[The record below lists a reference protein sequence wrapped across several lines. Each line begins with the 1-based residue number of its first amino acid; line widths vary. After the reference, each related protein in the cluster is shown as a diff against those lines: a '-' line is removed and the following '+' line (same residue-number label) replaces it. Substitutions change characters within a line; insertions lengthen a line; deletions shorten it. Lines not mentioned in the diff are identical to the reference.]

1 MSDFKNLVDK
11 IISDAE
17 LKKRDIVDKAKE
29 ESEKIV
35 LNKIEEANDYKEKI
49 LNRARVE
56 GKELREKMISKCE
69 LKIRNNRLDAK
80 RKVLDEIFDKSLSQ
94 LLNLDKDEFKSY
106 LVRTLNNL
114 KLNGEYGLLI
124 SSDYSDIIPELLVD
138 LNSKVSDDLK
148 ILEVKPSDNLKG
160 GFILEKDGVFVN
172 YSFEVLV
179 DSIRDEIEFEVSN
192 LLFN

>member
-11 IISDAE
+11 IINDAE

-35 LNKIEEANDYKEKI
+35 LKKIEEANDYKEKI
-49 LNRARVE
+49 LKKAHIE
-56 GKELREKMISKCE
+56 GKELKEKMISKCE

-80 RKVLDEIFDKSLSQ
+80 RKVLDEIFDKSLSE
-94 LLNLDKDEFKSY
+94 LLNLDREEFKSY
-106 LVRTLNNL
+106 LIRTLNNL
-114 KLNGEYGLLI
+114 KLNGRYGLLI
-124 SSDYSDIIPELLVD
+124 SSDYSDIIPQLLVD
-138 LNSKVSDDLK
+138 LNSQVNGDLK
-148 ILEVKPSDNLKG
+148 IVEVKPSDDLKG
-160 GFILEKDGVFVN
+160 GFILEKDGVFIN

>member
-35 LNKIEEANDYKEKI
+35 LKKIEEANDYKEKI

-114 KLNGEYGLLI
+114 KLNHAAT
-124 SSDYSDIIPELLVD
+124 
-138 LNSKVSDDLK
+138 
-148 ILEVKPSDNLKG
+148 
-160 GFILEKDGVFVN
+160 
-172 YSFEVLV
+172 
-179 DSIRDEIEFEVSN
+179 
-192 LLFN
+192 

>member
-1 MSDFKNLVDK
+1 MSDFKNLIDK
-11 IISDAE
+11 IINDAE
-17 LKKRDIVDKAKE
+17 LKKRDIVNKAKE

-35 LNKIEEANDYKEKI
+35 LKKIEEANDYKEKI
-49 LNRARVE
+49 LKKARIE

-106 LVRTLNNL
+106 LVSTLNNL
-114 KLNGEYGLLI
+114 ELYGEYGLLI
-124 SSDYSDIIPELLVD
+124 SSDYSDIISELLVD
-138 LNSKVSDDLK
+138 LNSKVNDDLK
-148 ILEVKPSDNLKG
+148 IVEVKPSDNLKG
-160 GFILEKDGVFVN
+160 GFILEKDGVFIN

>member
-11 IISDAE
+11 IINDAE

-35 LNKIEEANDYKEKI
+35 LKKIEEANDYKEKI
-49 LNRARVE
+49 LKKARIE

-80 RKVLDEIFDKSLSQ
+80 RKVLDEIFHKSLSQ
-94 LLNLDKDEFKSY
+94 LLNLDKDEFRSY
-106 LVRTLNNL
+106 LIRTLNNL
-114 KLNGEYGLLI
+114 KLNGQYRLLI
-124 SSDYSDIIPELLVD
+124 CSDYSDIIPELSVD
-138 LNSKVSDDLK
+138 LNNLFNKDLE
-148 ILEVKPSDNLKG
+148 IVEVKPSDDLKG
-160 GFILEKDGVFVN
+160 GFILEKDGVFIN

-179 DSIRDEIEFEVSN
+179 DSIRDEIEFEVSD